1 MPTNNNYTYGP
12 AAVDTGAPAPAPIGP
27 LDTSP
32 AAVPSGPGLG
42 LTPTATRAPV
52 IPQVELPVQTQLT
65 PEGANGPNVGGTN
78 QQRYITILFD
88 GTVVT
93 NNATSLN
100 FTGNGVSVSNLG
112 TTGANIV
119 ITSGG
124 GGNGN
129 YSNSNVSAFL
139 AAFGSNAVSTTG
151 NVTAGYV
158 FGNGSQLTGITAN
171 YSNSNVSAFL
181 AAFGSNAVSTTGTV
195 TAGNITGGNLT
206 TAGIANVATLAVTGS
221 VTVQGSI
228 GVSSFLSAAGN
239 VTGGNILTGGVI
251 SATGN
256 ITGNYIL
263 GNGSQ
268 LTGLAA
274 TYGNANVVA
283 NLAALGS
290 NPVSTT
296 GNVTGGNLLTSG
308 IVSAG
313 GTITGTYLYSS
324 GAVSGAGNVVGGN
337 VLTAGI

>member
-124 GGNGN
+124 GGNG
-129 YSNSNVSAFL
+129 
-139 AAFGSNAVSTTG
+139 
-151 NVTAGYV
+151 
-158 FGNGSQLTGITAN
+158 N